1 MKNLIAIIIIFFFFF
16 MPENLMACATCFG
29 DPDALATKGINKAI
43 TAMLG
48 VTGGVLG
55 GFGSLIYIL
64 RQRAKKYAQKMNS
77 RIIKDKRL

>member
-1 MKNLIAIIIIFFFFF
+1 MKNLILITAIFVFFF

-43 TAMLG
+43 TVMLG

-77 RIIKDKRL
+77 RIIKDKKL